1 MKCNHRQAITM
12 LKTQINDQIEIET
25 NVHHASKDFLKRL
38 KDRLNNENAEW
49 DEARAQ
55 DLANREQDLD
65 ILRRNH
71 ERKLIELKE
80 VEDRHGRELKLK
92 MARMSKASDEKDA
105 KEMEVQRAV
114 LMSNAAATIQAYW
127 RGHMLRKT
135 VKAGG
140 KGKKKG
146 KK

>member
-1 MKCNHRQAITM
+1 M
-12 LKTQINDQIEIET
+12 QIKDQIEIEA
-25 NVHHASKDFLKRL
+25 NVHTAAKDFLKRL
-38 KDRLNNENAEW
+38 KDKLNNENSDW
-49 DEARAQ
+49 DEARVQ

-80 VEDRHGRELKLK
+80 VEERHGRELKLK
-92 MARMSKASDEKDA
+92 QARMSKASDEKDA
-105 KEMEVQRAV
+105 KEMEVQRAL

-127 RGHMLRKT
+127 RGYLLRKAM
-135 VKAGG
+135 KAGG

>member
-1 MKCNHRQAITM
+1 M
-12 LKTQINDQIEIET
+12 QINDQIEIEA
-25 NVHHASKDFLKRL
+25 NVHTAAKDFLKRL
-38 KDRLNNENAEW
+38 KDKLNNENSDW
-49 DEARAQ
+49 DEARVQ

-80 VEDRHGRELKLK
+80 VEERHGRELKLK
-92 MARMSKASDEKDA
+92 QARMSKASDEKDA
-105 KEMEVQRAV
+105 KEMEVQRAL

-127 RGHMLRKT
+127 RGYLLRKAM
-135 VKAGG
+135 KAGG